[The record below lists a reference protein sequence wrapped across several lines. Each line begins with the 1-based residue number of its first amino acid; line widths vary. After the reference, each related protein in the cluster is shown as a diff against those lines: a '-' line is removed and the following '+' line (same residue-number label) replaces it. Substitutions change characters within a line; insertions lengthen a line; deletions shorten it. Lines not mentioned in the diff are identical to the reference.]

1 MMTAADVF
9 WTNQTFTSMGRDTG
23 KTLSRSRWRFHYQRR
38 RHRGIGTVVVDCLA
52 AICRRADCADS
63 DSRCHNGSTGTW
75 RVLHVDYMTPTA
87 KQQLMTCI
95 YVVRFLPYCYSDWL
109 MEQKQNM
116 LVHTSIDMTHAA
128 VESNYDEQLSNNT
141 QTHVTLRIHKL
152 WPVKRVKR
160 RRTID
165 GWQWWLVSFFSCSWK
180 QQQNLQI
187 EQFHQQILI
196 GTHTFFWSFTDL
208 IKCWISVEV
217 FGFVCQSI
225 HLQIGCICLNL
236 KHVSGYIVSWTTKT
250 RLSFQMLKSW
260 EFHSRHY

>member
-87 KQQLMTCI
+87 KQQLMTCV
-95 YVVRFLPYCYSDWL
+95 YVVRFLPYCSDWL

-152 WPVKRVKR
+152 WPCQESETKKNNRWLAMMAGLFFFLFVETTTKSPNW
-160 RRTID
+160 TIPSAD
-165 GWQWWLVSFFSCSWK
+165 IDWD
-180 QQQNLQI
+180 
-187 EQFHQQILI
+187 
-196 GTHTFFWSFTDL
+196 THTFFWSFTDL
-208 IKCWISVEV
+208 IKCW
-217 FGFVCQSI
+217 
-225 HLQIGCICLNL
+225 
-236 KHVSGYIVSWTTKT
+236 
-250 RLSFQMLKSW
+250 
-260 EFHSRHY
+260 

>member
-87 KQQLMTCI
+87 KQQLMTCV
-95 YVVRFLPYCYSDWL
+95 YVVRFLPYCSDWL

-128 VESNYDEQLSNNT
+128 VESNYDEQLFIVIGFDWVNSAT
-141 QTHVTLRIHKL
+141 THKHMWHCEFTNCDLSRE
-152 WPVKRVKR
+152 W
-160 RRTID
+160 
-165 GWQWWLVSFFSCSWK
+165 
-180 QQQNLQI
+180 NEE
-187 EQFHQQILI
+187 EQ
-196 GTHTFFWSFTDL
+196 
-208 IKCWISVEV
+208 
-217 FGFVCQSI
+217 
-225 HLQIGCICLNL
+225 
-236 KHVSGYIVSWTTKT
+236 
-250 RLSFQMLKSW
+250 
-260 EFHSRHY
+260 